1 MSAINGT
8 ITGVSLIRANGARK
22 SYLITCDFAAYTG
35 ASDTATVTGIGAA
48 IAAHTRNGKTNTL
61 RAVAPLGAGY
71 DTNAQAVYFTG
82 ASVQA
87 ATISSDDATGHL
99 AVAAG
104 TEVSSATASKGV
116 EICAIVD
123 ES

>member
-1 MSAINGT
+1 MAVINGS
-8 ITGVSLIRANGARK
+8 ITGVTLVRATGARK
-22 SYLITCDFAAYTG
+22 TYLLTCDFAAYTG
-35 ASDTATVTGIGAA
+35 AADTATVTGIGAA
-48 IAAHTRNGKTNTL
+48 IASKTRNGKTNTL
-61 RAVAPLGAGY
+61 RAVLPAGPGR
-71 DTNAQAVYFTG
+71 DTANQDVYFTG
-82 ASVQA
+82 TAVQA

-116 EICAIVD
+116 ELVAVVD